1 MRAVRVLMEA
11 DTGQSIEDAGREAVE
26 LAANIGVPVVLT
38 FNDIEIIV
46 YNVDSPHDVA
56 ETYEALREQKY
67 RRNRLGVE

>member
-1 MRAVRVLMEA
+1 MRAVRVSMEA

-26 LAANIGVPVVLT
+26 LATNIGVPVVLT

-56 ETYEALREQKY
+56 EAYEALREQKY